1 MQLTDAENKFLAL
14 IAKSDEWEIFKVL
27 VAEQRLD
34 DEERLLESSSD
45 RESNIIIGRISAWKD
60 LLGNVEYALLREQ
73 RLEKRK
79 EMSEEKQEDVLIDS
93 NRDRERQKRS
103 TFKPAS
109 I

>member
-1 MQLTDAENKFLAL
+1 MALTEVENKLLAF

-60 LLGNVEYALLREQ
+60 LLGKVEYAKLREQ

-79 EMSEEKQEDVLIDS
+79 EMSEDKQEDVLIDA
-93 NRDRERQKRS
+93 NRERERQKRS
-103 TFKPAS
+103 AFKPAS